1 MKITIKGT
9 EKEIA
14 DLVVLLQ
21 NQRLVRK
28 PYSDKFTVG
37 AVEDKPATWRRF
49 ELINNSQEVALNEL
63 CERKDLSREDLM
75 LICST
80 IRLKDDHMEIIEGE

>member
-1 MKITIKGT
+1 MEITIKGT

-21 NQRLVRK
+21 NQRVVRK
-28 PYSDKFTVG
+28 PFSDEFTVG
-37 AVEDKPATWRRF
+37 AVEDKPVMWRRF
-49 ELINNSQEVALNEL
+49 ELTDGSKEEEL
-63 CERKDLSREDLM
+63 LDLCNKKGLSREDLM

-80 IRLKDDHMEIIEGE
+80 VKLNDDWNQSENT

>member
-1 MKITIKGT
+1 MEVTIKGT

-80 IRLKDDHMEIIEGE
+80 LKLNDGWNQSENT

>member
-1 MKITIKGT
+1 MKIVIKGT

-28 PYSDKFTVG
+28 PYSDEFTVG
-37 AVEDKPATWRRF
+37 AAMDVSLSKPDT
-49 ELINNSQEVALNEL
+49 NSTQ
-63 CERKDLSREDLM
+63 S
-75 LICST
+75 
-80 IRLKDDHMEIIEGE
+80 

>member
-21 NQRLVRK
+21 NQRMVDEL
-28 PYSDKFTVG
+28 YLDEITVG
-37 AVEDKPATWRRF
+37 AVEDNPEEWRRF
-49 ELINNSQEVALNEL
+49 EIIDKSKLMELKRLLSKKGINRDE
-63 CERKDLSREDLM
+63 LM

-80 IRLKDDHMEIIEGE
+80 IRLKDGWNQSENT

>member
-1 MKITIKGT
+1 MEITIKGT
-9 EKEIA
+9 EKGIA

-28 PYSDKFTVG
+28 PYSDEFAVG
-37 AVEDKPATWRRF
+37 AVEDKPEEWRRF
-49 ELINNSQEVALNEL
+49 EIIDKSKLKELKQLLNKKDIHRDEL
-63 CERKDLSREDLM
+63 L

-80 IRLKDDHMEIIEGE
+80 VKLNDGWNQSENT

>member
-1 MKITIKGT
+1 MNTTIKAA

-21 NQRLVRK
+21 NQRMVRK

-37 AVEDKPATWRRF
+37 AAEDKPVMWRRF

-80 IRLKDDHMEIIEGE
+80 LKLNDGWNQSENT

>member
-1 MKITIKGT
+1 MEITIKGT

-21 NQRLVRK
+21 NQRMVK
-28 PYSDKFTVG
+28 EPYSDKFTVG
-37 AVEDKPATWRRF
+37 AVEDKPAMWRRF

-80 IRLKDDHMEIIEGE
+80 LKLNDGWNQSENT

>member
-1 MKITIKGT
+1 MEITIKGT

-28 PYSDKFTVG
+28 PYSDKIEI
-37 AVEDKPATWRRF
+37 AASAT
-49 ELINNSQEVALNEL
+49 
-63 CERKDLSREDLM
+63 DLLFAQPCKS
-75 LICST
+75 SKQS
-80 IRLKDDHMEIIEGE
+80 LKL